1 MNIIVNPCNYFVPKS
16 TTTSATICA
25 NCGLEKWQHALPNLQ
40 PMDNAK
46 QEYGKIKKFAM
57 TQEEILEGN
66 KLINAFMGY
75 PYNMTKN
82 GYPEQVI
89 YHSSWDW
96 LMPVVERIFKMYEWD
111 KFYYN
116 PTMAYFYLSAKIKIY
131 TGSKD
136 NDFGTCGDME
146 YKYIKCDNN
155 PLYVAVIEFIKWH
168 KTPTK

>member
-1 MNIIVNPCNYFVPKS
+1 MNIIVNTCNYFVPKS
-16 TTTSATICA
+16 ITTSATICA

-96 LMPVVERIFKMYEWD
+96 LMPVVEKIESLRYEVAIHSTWCNINRGTSND
-111 KFYYN
+111 LGYIGGE
-116 PTMAYFYLSAKIKIY
+116 TKI
-131 TGSKD
+131 
-136 NDFGTCGDME
+136 E
-146 YKYIKCDNN
+146 AVYKG
-155 PLYVAVIEFIKWH
+155 VIHFIKWH
-168 KTPTK
+168 KITTNE